1 MLEDKTNRIID
12 YWNQRVTRYGA
23 TGEATLLDSNMRT
36 IEVETVTSWLTPND
50 RVVELFCGNGVST
63 IEFAKHCE
71 SIVGIDLSDKMLQ
84 AASTLLE
91 RRKSVRGKVSFEK
104 HNVLDLDDFALPG
117 RFDTVVSVRGLINL
131 PSWELQQQALTS
143 IHRALPQGG
152 KFILV
157 EGSRDGLGKINELR
171 KGLGLKPLKE
181 PWYDN
186 HFDTQTLMDFMGR
199 YFEVQASRD
208 LSVYFLISRVLY
220 PLACAPEEPAFS
232 HVCNTVARLVV
243 PYVQAHE
250 QASLLLCRC
259 FTRK

>member
-1 MLEDKTNRIID
+1 MLENKTNQIID
-12 YWNQRVTRYGA
+12 YWNERVTRYGT
-23 TGEATLLDSNMRT
+23 TGESTLLDSNMRT

-84 AASTLLE
+84 AANTLLE
-91 RRKSVRGKVSFEK
+91 RSETVPGKVCFEK

-131 PSWELQQQALTS
+131 PSWEQQQQALAS

-157 EGSRDGLGKINELR
+157 EGSRDGLEKINELR
-171 KGLGLKPLKE
+171 KGLDLEPLKD

-220 PLACAPEEPAFS
+220 PSACAPEEPDFV
-232 HVCNTVARLVV
+232 HMCNTVARLVV
-243 PYVQAHE
+243 PYVQANE

-259 FTRK
+259 FTKR

>member
-1 MLEDKTNRIID
+1 MVENKTNQIID
-12 YWNQRVTRYGA
+12 YWNKRVTRYGA
-23 TGEATLLDSNMRT
+23 IGESTLLDCNMRM
-36 IEVETVTSWLTPND
+36 IEVETVTSWLTSND

-63 IEFAKHCE
+63 LEFAKHCE
-71 SIVGIDLSDKMLQ
+71 SIVGIDLSDKMLE
-84 AASTLLE
+84 AANTLLE
-91 RRKSVRGKVSFEK
+91 RTTSVDGKVSFEK
-104 HNVLDLDDFALPG
+104 HNVLDMDDFALPG

-131 PSWELQQQALTS
+131 PSWELQQQALAS

-152 KFILV
+152 KFVLV

-171 KGLGLKPLKE
+171 KGLGLEPLKE

-199 YFEVQASRD
+199 YFEVKASRD
-208 LSVYFLISRVLY
+208 LSAYFLISRVLY
-220 PLACAPEEPAFS
+220 PFACAPEEPAF
-232 HVCNTVARLVV
+232 VDMCNTVARLVV